1 MSQVDLQKG
10 VFSNDKKIKGYRENW
25 DLSAPMAV
33 MINKA
38 CGKADISTES
48 TTNRGYN
55 DVRATRTQMLNKF
68 KFSTQTTWK
77 NN

>member
-10 VFSNDKKIKGYRENW
+10 VFSNDKNTKGYRENW

-38 CGKADISTES
+38 CDKADISTES
-48 TTNRGYN
+48 TTKRGYN
-55 DVRATRTQMLNKF
+55 DVRAQMLNMF